1 MRSHKSRQTRLAQ
14 QFISEYLEFIYPSEL
29 AIQETSETINFSF
42 TWIYTS
48 KSTMESSVLGFMI
61 NGMTSTFQKL
71 ISRL

>member
-1 MRSHKSRQTRLAQ
+1 MGSHKSRQTRLAQ

-61 NGMTSTFQKL
+61 NGMTSTFPKL